1 MTDATAAPSSAPAGG
16 TVDARP
22 RSAVAAGVLAGLL
35 HLGIGV
41 FPLSAS
47 GLLAPLWAIVVIYL
61 GWLVAAG
68 LLWRIWQRHPL
79 ISLLVPPTT
88 LALWAG
94 WITVGDVLLG
104 WTA

>member
-1 MTDATAAPSSAPAGG
+1 MAG
-16 TVDARP
+16 V
-22 RSAVAAGVLAGLL
+22 VAALL
-35 HLGIGV
+35 HLAIGI

-47 GLLAPLWAIVVIYL
+47 GLLAPLWALVVIGL

-68 LLWRIWQRHPL
+68 LLWRIWQHHPYV
-79 ISLLVPPTT
+79 SVLVPPTT

-94 WITVGDVLLG
+94 FLTVGDVLLG